1 MEKKFKC
8 AGYQYVYDPTHENKP
23 DGIWNRT
30 GSGWSRSDGEPV
42 SNDSGKSNAD
52 RKPLEA
58 PEHEKSTVEQPDQ
71 KPGENAVVLEEEG
84 ESSEQQEQRP
94 EEKESATTPPAATP
108 SPANSDSDAGTDEE
122 DDPDG
127 LFSPENEDGFD
138 TGGDNGDEEQP
149 AEENGDEVNDDELD
163 ALEEKYFGDDGA
175 NDDDPDAPA
184 DDENANSESGEEEQ
198 PSEEQPSENN
208 EAGSDDD
215 LDALEEKYF
224 GDDASA
230 DDSGNEDG
238 ESAGDSQ
245 PEESSVPQKEP
256 ETPEGDQLDDSAKAA
271 YTDPAQFNG
280 RVEKMNSFIDTFDGG
295 EGKEND
301 VTFKAVAANLD
312 WSNID
317 DVRAFRDHCKR
328 QNVEGADETI
338 AFLYH
343 QHQADE
349 QKFEEILDK
358 MN

>member
-1 MEKKFKC
+1 MEQRLKY

-30 GSGWSRSDGEPV
+30 GSGWSRSDGEP
-42 SNDSGKSNAD
+42 SG
-52 RKPLEA
+52 RKPVSTSPDRDENA
-58 PEHEKSTVEQPDQ
+58 PSEHEKSVVEQPDE
-71 KPGENAVVLEEEG
+71 KPGENAVVLEEEDEG
-84 ESSEQQEQRP
+84 A
-94 EEKESATTPPAATP
+94 EKGQ
-108 SPANSDSDAGTDEE
+108 DAGQPKGGEGAEGLKPLPAPSHSDGGEDGDSGEE
-122 DDPDG
+122 DG

-138 TGGDNGDEEQP
+138 TDDADETGDEGTGD
-149 AEENGDEVNDDELD
+149 AEGTDDADGEGAEVDDAELD
-163 ALEEKYFGDDGA
+163 ALEEKYFGNDGE

-184 DDENANSESGEEEQ
+184 DGEPSADEGTEEPSGEEETEVDQ
-198 PSEEQPSENN
+198 
-208 EAGSDDD
+208 DD

-224 GDDASA
+224 GDD
-230 DDSGNEDG
+230 DGGEGTGGESGEDG
-238 ESAGDSQ
+238 AEQ
-245 PEESSVPQKEP
+245 VEQKEP
-256 ETPEGDQLDDSAKAA
+256 ENPEGDQLDDGAKDA
-271 YTDPAQFNG
+271 YLDPAQFDG
-280 RVEKMNSFIDTFDGG
+280 RVERMNSFISAFDGG

-317 DVRAFRDHCKR
+317 DVKAFRDHCKR
-328 QNVEGADETI
+328 QNVDGAEETI